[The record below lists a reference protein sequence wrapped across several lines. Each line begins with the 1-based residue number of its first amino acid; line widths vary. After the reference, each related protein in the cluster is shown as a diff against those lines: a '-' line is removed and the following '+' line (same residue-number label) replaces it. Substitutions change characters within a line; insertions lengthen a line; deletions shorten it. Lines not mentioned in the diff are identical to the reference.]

1 MRRAFCK
8 IWVSV
13 VGITVVTSV
22 AGCGGNDAP
31 GAPGAPSASS
41 VAAPSP
47 SSPPVDVDAAFA
59 QFMKA
64 VKPFWCSS
72 AYTDIGEMAEAG
84 DVGTMK
90 VRVHEY
96 RGVMMTW
103 DDNLGRIA
111 VPPAAQ
117 PIVGKLRE
125 LNAAEMADLDALAA
139 AVEKNDKK
147 QMNRLTEV
155 VYLDDAIVSVE
166 VDRLS
171 AALGH
176 PKPQA
181 GIAFSQLEV
190 TNHTF
195 YNDIAPAYDMFE
207 AALSRNDLNGAKAA
221 NAIEQDA
228 AQRFIDRLDA
238 IDWPAQF
245 EGQVNVLRDNL
256 RKVIEF
262 DRRQVDVATT
272 AQIVPPEEGA
282 SLVPAV
288 DDAVGSL
295 QNGLSMLRAESS
307 PELQC

>member
-1 MRRAFCK
+1 MRSAFCK

-13 VGITVVTSV
+13 VGIAVVTSV
-22 AGCGGNDAP
+22 AGCGGN
-31 GAPGAPSASS
+31 GAPSAPSASS

-47 SSPPVDVDAAFA
+47 SSPPVDVDVDAAFA
-59 QFMKA
+59 QYMKA
-64 VKPFWCSS
+64 VKPFWCASGFP
-72 AYTDIGEMAEAG
+72 DIKETV
-84 DVGTMK
+84 DTIK
-90 VRVHEY
+90 VRVHDY

-125 LNAAEMADLDALAA
+125 LNAAEIADMDALAA
-139 AVEKNDKK
+139 AAEKKDKK
-147 QMNRLTEV
+147 QMKRLTGLLN
-155 VYLDDAIVSVE
+155 LDDAIVTVE
-166 VDRLS
+166 TNRLS

-176 PKPQA
+176 PEPQA
-181 GIAFSQLEV
+181 GIAAAQLEV
-190 TNHTF
+190 AEHTF
-195 YNDIAPAYDMFE
+195 FKDIAGVGDKFE

-238 IDWPAQF
+238 IDWPAHF

-262 DRRQVDVATT
+262 DRRQVDVATA
-272 AQIVPPEEGA
+272 AQIVSGEEGA
-282 SLVPAV
+282 SLFSDI
-288 DDAVGSL
+288 DDAVGIL
-295 QNGLSMLRAESS
+295 QDGLYKLRAESV
-307 PELQC
+307 PELAC

>member
-13 VGITVVTSV
+13 VGIAVVTSV
-22 AGCGGNDAP
+22 AGCGGND
-31 GAPGAPSASS
+31 APGAPSASS

-59 QFMKA
+59 QFLKA
-64 VKPFWCSS
+64 VKPYWCSS
-72 AYTDIGEMAEAG
+72 AYSDIGEMAEAG

-90 VRVHEY
+90 VRVHEW

-166 VDRLS
+166 TRRLS

-176 PKPQA
+176 PEPQA
-181 GIAFSQLEV
+181 GSAFTQLEV
-190 TNHTF
+190 AYHTF
-195 YNDIAPAYDMFE
+195 YKDKAQVGDMFE

-272 AQIVPPEEGA
+272 AQIAYGEEGA

-288 DDAVGSL
+288 DDAVDSL
-295 QNGLSMLRAESS
+295 QNGLNKLRAESS
-307 PELQC
+307 PELAC